1 MKLSATAAIAAIT
14 LAMAMLA
21 FQYSGA
27 LAQTKPGLVGTLN
40 QQKTELTL
48 QMPNSQA
55 KVTLN
60 VSEVEQM
67 IQMLAQNRAEMNPP
81 RAMAGPALGSK
92 IDVATDGRWYVQPD
106 ETGIDLDVLHPGY
119 GWVGI
124 RMDRNSMEE
133 LSRTLSRSV
142 RPVATRAKH
151 PLKRE

>member
-1 MKLSATAAIAAIT
+1 MKLSATAAITAMPLAVAT
-14 LAMAMLA
+14 LT
-21 FQYSGA
+21 FQCSGT
-27 LAQTKPGLVGTLN
+27 LAQTKLGLAGTLN
-40 QQKTELTL
+40 QQQTELTL
-48 QMPNSQA
+48 QLPNSPA

-60 VSEVEQM
+60 VSEVEEM

-81 RAMAGPALGSK
+81 RAMVGPAPGSK
-92 IDVATDGRWYVQPD
+92 IDVATAGRWYVQPD

-133 LSRTLSRSV
+133 LNRTLSRSI

>member
-48 QMPNSQA
+48 QLPKSPA

-60 VSEVEQM
+60 VSEVEEM

-81 RAMAGPALGSK
+81 RAMVGPAPGSK
-92 IDVATDGRWYVQPD
+92 IDVATAGRWYVQPD
-106 ETGIDLDVLHPGY
+106 ETGIDIDVLHPGY

-133 LSRTLSRSV
+133 LNRTLSRSI

-151 PLKRE
+151 PVKRD